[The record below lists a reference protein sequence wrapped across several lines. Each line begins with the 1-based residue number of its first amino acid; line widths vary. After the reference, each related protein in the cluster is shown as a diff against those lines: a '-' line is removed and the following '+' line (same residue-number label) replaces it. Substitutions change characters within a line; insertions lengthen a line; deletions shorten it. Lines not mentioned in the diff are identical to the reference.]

1 MTGNPGKIITITG
14 PMFSGKTS
22 RLIELME
29 RHMLAGRKVTLFKP
43 EIDSRYSENEVVT
56 HKGIKLPAVIAPT
69 DERFG
74 EFLAART
81 RDSNVLGFDEA
92 QFWKPSSRLPQHLED
107 LANSGRTV
115 YVAALNRD
123 HFGNPFRMTVDILA
137 ISDEIYTLSAV
148 CSRCGSDAIF
158 TQRIIN
164 GSPAFGEIIR
174 IGGKDLYEPRCRNCF
189 VWPSAQKRITDL

>member
-1 MTGNPGKIITITG
+1 MSGNPGKIITITG

-29 RHMLAGRKVTLFKP
+29 RHILAGRNVTLFKP

-56 HKGIKLPAVIAPT
+56 HKGMKLPAIIAPT

-74 EFLAART
+74 EFLDAHAKN
-81 RDSNVLGFDEA
+81 SGILGFDEA
-92 QFWKPSSRLPQHLED
+92 QFWKPSARLPQRLED
-107 LANSGRTV
+107 LANSGRIV

-123 HFGNPFRMTVDILA
+123 HFGNPFRITADILA
-137 ISDEIYTLSAV
+137 ISDEIYVLSAV
-148 CSRCGSDAIF
+148 CSKCGNDAIF

-164 GSPAFGEIIR
+164 GVPAFGEIIR

-189 VWPSAQKRITDL
+189 VWPSTQMRIGDI